1 MRSTW
6 GSILLGL
13 VVAPGLLWGQGGGGH
28 ELGPQITVTTPD
40 PPAVVAGI
48 YGAIRPER
56 RLRLAANAGVGVQ
69 GDGLAWRLEALGHFQ
84 LNPRTLGIGVY
95 GGAGVAVAGGVAT
108 EGYLVVLVGIEGAPG
123 GPRGWA
129 FELGV
134 GGGVR
139 IGASYRWRR
148 SVGGR

>member
-13 VVAPGLLWGQGGGGH
+13 VVAPGLWGQTVR
-28 ELGPQITVTTPD
+28 EFGPQITITTANPT
-40 PPAVVAGI
+40 AVVGGL
-48 YGAIRPER
+48 YGAIRPDR

-69 GDGLAWRLEALGHFQ
+69 GDGVAWRLEALGHFQ
-84 LNPRTLGIGVY
+84 LNPTSLGTGVY
-95 GGAGVAVAGGVAT
+95 GGAGVAVAGGTAT
-108 EGYLVVLVGIEGAPG
+108 KGYLVVLLGIEAAPG
-123 GPRGWA
+123 GPSGWA
-129 FELGV
+129 VELGV

-148 SVGGR
+148 DGR